1 MFVRIFLYKIKELTR
16 MRSIV
21 GWNFLFP
28 LVLATAFY
36 VGFGNLIK
44 EDPDTFKT
52 IDVGYVNTNSQDSP
66 FSELLEEL
74 SKETDEHI
82 QVLNVQSFKDEKSAS
97 KAMDDK
103 KISGFYLENG
113 DKINTVIKE
122 NGLASTTLNQIVRAY
137 ENAKF
142 QLEEITTNHP
152 EKIEQAIKLQSKD
165 LNLMKEHNFG
175 NNTSRYL
182 QYFFALIAMSSL
194 FSSWISTSMLNGIC
208 ANISEGGKRFECA
221 PANKLVAVAAGTL
234 AGMLIQSVSNAI
246 VVIYIQYVLNI
257 NIGIPLGETILITTI
272 GSGIGIAAGTL
283 IGSLLP
289 NPKYHVVVPLL
300 FSMTCSFFSGLMWD
314 QIKQLIQY
322 KCPIINKINPAALIT
337 DSLFIRATYG
347 RTDTYIQNIIIM
359 LSMIV
364 GCLFISSICLRR
376 RKYVSL

>member
-1 MFVRIFLYKIKELTR
+1 
-16 MRSIV
+16 MRAIV

-36 VGFGNLIK
+36 VGFGNLVK

-52 IDVGYVNTNSQDSP
+52 IDIGYVNTNSQDSP
-66 FSELLEEL
+66 FTELLDEL

-82 QVLNVQSFKDEKSAS
+82 KVLNVRSFKDEKAAS
-97 KAMDDK
+97 KAMTDK
-103 KISGFYLENG
+103 EIAGFYLEKG
-113 DKINTVIKE
+113 DKIDTVIRE

-142 QLEEITTNHP
+142 QLEEIATNHP
-152 EKIEQAIKLQSKD
+152 EKLEKAIELQSK
-165 LNLMKEHNFG
+165 NLDIMKEHNFG

-182 QYFFALIAMSSL
+182 QYFFALLAMASL
-194 FSSWISTSMLNGIC
+194 FSSWISTAMLSGVC
-208 ANISEGGKRFECA
+208 ANISESGKRFECA
-221 PANKLVAVAAGTL
+221 PTYKLVAVAAGTI

-246 VVIYIQYVLNI
+246 VVLYIQYGLGI
-257 NIGIPLGETILITTI
+257 NIGIPLGEAILITTI

-283 IGSLLP
+283 IGSLMP

-322 KCPIINKINPAALIT
+322 NCPILNKINPAALIT

-347 RTDTYIQNIIIM
+347 RTDVYIQNIIIM

-364 GCLFISSICLRR
+364 VCLFISSICLRR